1 MEIQDLKRFKDAVMA
16 LTIKEI
22 VNNLGMQNH
31 IIPKDWRDLITD
43 IITWPS
49 TKTAN
54 IVVR

>member
-31 IIPKDWRDLITD
+31 IIPKDWRDLMTLILEHDPPIQWLT
-43 IITWPS
+43 
-49 TKTAN
+49 
-54 IVVR
+54 